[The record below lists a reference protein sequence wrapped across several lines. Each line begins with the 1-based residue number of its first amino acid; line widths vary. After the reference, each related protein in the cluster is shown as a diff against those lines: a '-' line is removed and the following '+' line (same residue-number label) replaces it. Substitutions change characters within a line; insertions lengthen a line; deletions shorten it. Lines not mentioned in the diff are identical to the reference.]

1 MIEHKISNTGPMSEI
16 KDNYRN
22 YASQLITIADE
33 VVNSEQLNL
42 PPGTYTATQIHTALK
57 KRNQYYFDRNIWMS
71 KDLQSDPKKDVDIWY
86 TFYEV
91 SDDNGRIIF
100 PGGNVFKLTSGY
112 EKAAGWTGRK
122 AHRFNIRESRSAV
135 METKIT
141 FLNQDTMKKLSK
153 IVRMQNVQG
162 HKNCVL
168 SLGDGCLRGRSTICK
183 YNDSGKKKVVSIDDP
198 FHMAP
203 TEYGGM
209 RIFKNLSFLIE
220 AEQLKHLYGECSIA
234 IYKDKKPVRG
244 SSNPYNYRVVITNAD
259 GWVISSDVLVD
270 FSADTFDRQF
280 GFEPIPDVP
289 ETEGSTEGHRT
300 ASKICQEEK
309 SPHRVVKR
317 DIRVRE
323 SIKKALSRHKPK
335 PKCQHRKKY
344 SRKRRSREKYIE
356 HSVKKLHFSR

>member
-1 MIEHKISNTGPMSEI
+1 MSDI

-22 YASQLITIADE
+22 YASQLIAIADE

-57 KRNQYYFDRNIWMS
+57 KREKYYFDRNIWMS
-71 KDLQSDPKKDVDIWY
+71 EDLQSDPKKDVDIWY

-91 SDDNGRIIF
+91 SDDNGRIVF

-122 AHRFNIRESRSAV
+122 AHRFDIRESRTAV
-135 METKIT
+135 METKII
-141 FLNQDTMKKLSK
+141 FQNQDTMKKLAK
-153 IVRMQNVQG
+153 IVRLQNHLG

-183 YNDSGKKKVVSIDDP
+183 YNDSGKKKVVPIDAP
-198 FHMAP
+198 FRVAP
-203 TEYGGM
+203 AEYCGM
-209 RIFKNLSFLIE
+209 RTFKDLTFQIE

-244 SSNPYNYRVVITNAD
+244 SSNPYHYRVVISNAD
-259 GWVISSDVLVD
+259 GWMISSDVLVD
-270 FSADTFDRQF
+270 FSADTFDRQS

-300 ASKICQEEK
+300 EGKICQEEK
-309 SPHRVVKR
+309 SPHLVSNHDKQVVGTG
-317 DIRVRE
+317 
-323 SIKKALSRHKPK
+323 KKAFVAWGSRMKYHR
-335 PKCQHRKKY
+335 RKKIFQ
-344 SRKRRSREKYIE
+344 KRRSYKKYIE
-356 HSVKKLHFSR
+356 HSVKNLQISR